1 MKKRNVI
8 LIAGILTLT
17 GMTGCGTGEVKEILD
32 ESRENTKEISSA
44 SGDVKVTTG
53 VNLSQWGMDMDVDLV
68 LTGEWE
74 TAADPAVFHLDGTLG
89 LDVMGLDMDFEIY
102 GAEEDGKYVT
112 YVKTADQWS
121 QMEGQEKSFG
131 NWDGFYDVEP
141 DSIELSKESGEVNKK
156 KTSVIQTEISGE
168 DVIELMKKAELL
180 DNGLEDADI
189 SGLKADI
196 ALEIY
201 KESGLPAAVNVDFG
215 NSLGSVAQFSEKL
228 AGLPGIG
235 KCVINVNV
243 AEYNSADRI
252 EVPEEALTAEK
263 TEENPLKDLTDDMFG
278 ADGQEDVYTP
288 EEAEV
293 SEDGAYVL
301 TSSNGNVSARV
312 KAPEGYTADSLEKT
326 FLSFSKTSEDN
337 KQTFAV
343 YQIMELSDSFTE
355 EDFVKTYLVS
365 GDALSDYGYRY
376 YRTAGP
382 EERKVA
388 DRTVSCI
395 TAVYSYEEGTVCT
408 QTVIWTKPDDNHILQ
423 CMVTETESGDD
434 REPSMDS
441 ELIEEVFSGV
451 SADNT

>member
-1 MKKRNVI
+1 MKEDRLFQIKKVVRQSRGDALLKIGRYLMKKRNVI

-196 ALEIY
+196 AL
-201 KESGLPAAVNVDFG
+201 
-215 NSLGSVAQFSEKL
+215 
-228 AGLPGIG
+228 
-235 KCVINVNV
+235 
-243 AEYNSADRI
+243 
-252 EVPEEALTAEK
+252 
-263 TEENPLKDLTDDMFG
+263 
-278 ADGQEDVYTP
+278 
-288 EEAEV
+288 
-293 SEDGAYVL
+293 
-301 TSSNGNVSARV
+301 
-312 KAPEGYTADSLEKT
+312 
-326 FLSFSKTSEDN
+326 
-337 KQTFAV
+337 
-343 YQIMELSDSFTE
+343 
-355 EDFVKTYLVS
+355 
-365 GDALSDYGYRY
+365 
-376 YRTAGP
+376 
-382 EERKVA
+382 
-388 DRTVSCI
+388 
-395 TAVYSYEEGTVCT
+395 
-408 QTVIWTKPDDNHILQ
+408 
-423 CMVTETESGDD
+423 
-434 REPSMDS
+434 
-441 ELIEEVFSGV
+441 
-451 SADNT
+451 